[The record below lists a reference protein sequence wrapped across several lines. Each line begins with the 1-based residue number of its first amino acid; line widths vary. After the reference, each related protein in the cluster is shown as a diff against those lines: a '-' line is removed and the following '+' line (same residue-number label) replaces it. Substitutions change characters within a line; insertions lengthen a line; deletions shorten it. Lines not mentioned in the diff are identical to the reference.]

1 MVDSSHE
8 IQIAINMSAPAKNQ
22 NAVKPAEE
30 RASANLN
37 IRTLPRN
44 RSAWVAAAVRCG
56 KPLSSWVTRA
66 LNEEAG
72 K

>member
-1 MVDSSHE
+1 
-8 IQIAINMSAPAKNQ
+8 MSAPTKNQ

-30 RASANLN
+30 RASVSLN
-37 IRTLPRN
+37 IRTLPRY
-44 RSAWVAAAVRCG
+44 RAAWVAAAVRAG
-56 KPLSSWVTRA
+56 KSLSAWVTRA